1 MHFGFAL
8 DSLDIDLWNVDLSDA
23 HLDLL
28 DTDVLYIPSV
38 CLQDVLKNFFSI
50 IIMIIFDKL
59 TIRH

>member
-8 DSLDIDLWNVDLSDA
+8 DSLDIDLWNVDLSDTY
-23 HLDLL
+23 LDLL
-28 DTDVLYIPSV
+28 DTDVLNRPSV
-38 CLQDVLKNFFSI
+38 CLPDVLKNFFSI

>member
-8 DSLDIDLWNVDLSDA
+8 DSLYIDLWNVDLSDT

-28 DTDVLYIPSV
+28 DADVLNRPSV
-38 CLQDVLKNFFSI
+38 CLQDVLEIFFSI

>member
-8 DSLDIDLWNVDLSDA
+8 DSLDIDSWNVDLSDT

-28 DTDVLYIPSV
+28 DTDVLYRPSV